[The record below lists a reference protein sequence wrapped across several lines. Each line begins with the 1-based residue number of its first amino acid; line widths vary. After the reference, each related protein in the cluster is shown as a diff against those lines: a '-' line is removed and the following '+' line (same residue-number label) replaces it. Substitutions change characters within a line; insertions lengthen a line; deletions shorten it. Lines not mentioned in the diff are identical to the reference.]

1 MKLGYPGSLHNHTE
15 YSNLRLRDSIN
26 RIDELINHAIELGQE
41 VIAFT
46 EHESVSNAIK
56 IENYYQK
63 IKKDNPNFKVILG
76 NEIYLCRDGLTSE
89 TYVKGEDKFY
99 HFILLAKDAE
109 GHKQIRQLS
118 SRAWKRSWMNG
129 KMRRVPTYYQDIIDI
144 IGAAPGHVIGMSACL
159 GGFLDTKLLQYAQ
172 TADEELYDK
181 IKNWCQQIEDI
192 FGKGNFYLE
201 MQPSATQE
209 QLVANKELYRLSKEL
224 NLPFI
229 ITTDSHY
236 CKKEDAFIHKAYLN
250 SQDGDREVDAF
261 YATTYLMGTEELEEY
276 MNNFNEEVFQEAY
289 QNILNIKN
297 QCEDYSLKKPLKIPS
312 LKWRIPKTQI
322 ISQDWYDKIPYLETF
337 YNSDF
342 YGDKVLSQLIIDKF
356 KSDERLC
363 NKEHYDEVNDNLRIT
378 WESSEVNK
386 AHWSAYFLN
395 LQQII
400 DVCWDAGTLVG
411 PGRGSGVGFL
421 LLYMLDV
428 TQINPLWET
437 TKTYSWRFLNP
448 ARVSVLDKFFK
459 FLGNFQ
465 Y

>member
-1 MKLGYPGSLHNHTE
+1 MLSYPGSLHGHTE

-26 RIDELINHAIELGQE
+26 RINTLIDYAISLGQE

-76 NEIYLCRDGLTSE
+76 NEIYLCRDDLTAE
-89 TYVKGEDKFY
+89 NFIKGEDKFY

-144 IGAAPGHVIGMSACL
+144 IGTAPGHVIGSTACL
-159 GGFLDTKLLQYAQ
+159 GGFLDTKLLQCAK
-172 TADEELYDK
+172 TADGELYNK
-181 IKNWCQQIEDI
+181 IKNWCLQMQSI
-192 FGKGNFYLE
+192 FGEGNFYLE
-201 MQPSATQE
+201 MQPSVSEE
-209 QLVANKELYRLSKEL
+209 QFVANNGIYTLSKQL
-224 NLPFI
+224 NIPFI
-229 ITTDSHY
+229 ITCDEHY
-236 CKKEDAFIHKAYLN
+236 LKKEDAFIHKAYLN
-250 SQDGDREVDAF
+250 AQEGDREVDTF
-261 YATTYLMGTEELEEY
+261 YATTYLMGTEELESY
-276 MNNFNEEVFQEAY
+276 MNNFNQEVFQEAY
-289 QNILNIKN
+289 QNILDIKN
-297 QCEDYSLKKPLKIPS
+297 KCEDYSLKKALKIPS
-312 LKWRIPKTQI
+312 LKWRIPKTTI
-322 ISQDWYDKIPYLETF
+322 INQDWYDKIPYLKIF

-342 YGDKVLSQLIIDKF
+342 DGDRVLAQLLIDKF
-356 KSDERLC
+356 ESDNRLC
-363 NKEHYDEVNDNLRIT
+363 NQEHYNEVNDNLRIT
-378 WESSEVNK
+378 WESSNVNK

-421 LLYMLDV
+421 LLYMLDI
-428 TQINPLWET
+428 T
-437 TKTYSWRFLNP
+437 
-448 ARVSVLDKFFK
+448 
-459 FLGNFQ
+459 
-465 Y
+465 